1 MSDFQKRLFQ
11 NKLRQAEKS
20 LGLDFDKDNDNDN
33 NKDYDNDNDTIT
45 NENNGIISSDTTPT
59 NSDQAGLYGE
69 SMSPSYDY
77 NPYHDQQDLE
87 EEEEGEEEEGEEEDE
102 EESDLLGDLLPP
114 RGPFSKQPNS
124 KIPNINKNG
133 DNTTTTSNKDTTF
146 YPKWSDFFQKNEIIT
161 DDSKNYRFQT
171 YYNPPNIPNVNN
183 TDNNSNNNT
192 TNSFNPELND
202 YENEPVIFI
211 AHHGAG
217 SSGLTFAYLA
227 KSINEI
233 SKRQYIQ
240 YNPSTNPR
248 DIPSPGFFCYDAR
261 GHGNTNL
268 LNQENNS
275 NTDNTNNEN
284 YNLSI
289 EQLTQDFINVI
300 SKFYDS
306 NFAGKAI
313 TPHFFLIGHS
323 LGGSVLTNCLHDL
336 KNGLFKSRPDIYS
349 LVKGL
354 TMIDIVEETAI
365 KSLHHMNT
373 FLNNLPKNFNTL
385 SDSINWHMKNNLIN
399 NLNSARISI
408 PSYLFKDAKDSKYY
422 WICKLN
428 QTEPFWFNWFK
439 NLSSNFIK
447 LPNKISKLLILAN
460 NDNLD
465 KDLMIGQ
472 MQGKYQL
479 VVFRNNSAPISTAN
493 STSNPTSAHAHQHQ
507 QQPPQTTTFGI
518 HSNGNNGP
526 SSVPTMQP
534 PQQQQ
539 QFITT
544 TATKSILVNDNNHI
558 SHFVHEDVPDKTAIT
573 LLEYIE
579 RNDFNHLTIKNSK
592 STTQLN
598 YLNKL
603 NAKWG
608 VKN

>member
-1 MSDFQKRLFQ
+1 MSHFQKKLFQ

-20 LGLDFDKDNDNDN
+20 LGLDFDNDNDNDS
-33 NKDYDNDNDTIT
+33 DNDNDTIT
-45 NENNGIISSDTTPT
+45 DENNDIVSSNITPT
-59 NSDQAGLYGE
+59 NSDQAGLYE
-69 SMSPSYDY
+69 ENMSSSYDF
-77 NPYHDQQDLE
+77 NVYHDQQGLE
-87 EEEEGEEEEGEEEDE
+87 EEEDE
-102 EESDLLGDLLPP
+102 EEEENDQLADLLPP
-114 RGPFSKQPNS
+114 RGPFSKQSNS
-124 KIPNINKNG
+124 KIPSINKNI
-133 DNTTTTSNKDTTF
+133 NNITKSSSNRDTTI
-146 YPKWSDFFQKNEIIT
+146 YPKWSDFFQKDEIIT
-161 DDSKNYRFQT
+161 DDTTNYKFQT
-171 YYNPPNIPNVNN
+171 YYNPPNINN
-183 TDNNSNNNT
+183 NNSNT
-192 TNSFNPELND
+192 SATSTNSFNPELND

-240 YNPSTNPR
+240 YNPNTNPQ
-248 DIPSPGFFCYDAR
+248 DIPSPGFFCYDIR

-268 LNQENNS
+268 INREQN
-275 NTDNTNNEN
+275 DNTNATSINGEN

-289 EQLTQDFINVI
+289 EQLILDFINII

-306 NFAGKAI
+306 NFAGKSI

-336 KNGLFKSRPDIYS
+336 TNGLFKYRPDIYS
-349 LVKGL
+349 LIKGL

-385 SDSINWHMKNNLIN
+385 NDSINWHLKNNLIN
-399 NLNSARISI
+399 NLNSAKISI
-408 PSYLFKDAKDSKYY
+408 PSYLIKNEKDLKYY

-479 VVFRNNSAPISTAN
+479 VVFRNNSAPSNITTTSTA
-493 STSNPTSAHAHQHQ
+493 TTTNPLSAHAPSHQ
-507 QQPPQTTTFGI
+507 
-518 HSNGNNGP
+518 
-526 SSVPTMQP
+526 
-534 PQQQQ
+534 QQQQ

-608 VKN
+608 IKN